1 MYLIDANIILEVL
14 YKRKRWKE
22 SLNFLNA
29 VKKGSISAYILHFT
43 LHGISAILGKPALV
57 SKFLA
62 EILSWRGLSIVN
74 LSVDEELA
82 AAEIAEKVGLDF
94 DDGLHYYLA
103 RKMRVPIV
111 SFDKDFDKTD
121 VRRLEPVQIRVS
133 Q

>member
-1 MYLIDANIILEVL
+1 
-14 YKRKRWKE
+14 
-22 SLNFLNA
+22 
-29 VKKGSISAYILHFT
+29 